1 MGRCARGEDA
11 HGRSPAGRAAL
22 EALEALGDLEAAEVR
37 EAAETARAAEGTARG
52 GPAGPHARVGEV
64 GRCSRRLR
72 QLAVVRGLGSAHA
85 RSRAWPRLLGLGGS
99 VGGGDWGGDGGGFS
113 PEVFAAWAAGEHR
126 ESAVVQVDVERS
138 LWGLTPGW
146 DEDRREAR
154 RAGLRR
160 VLDAVVVEGRG
171 DVHYYQGLHD
181 VASVLL
187 LNCGEF
193 PAFAMLRRLVRHQL
207 QDCAGPSLE
216 PVLKSLELLLP
227 IVKAADKEVGAFL
240 ERSGVGGSHF
250 AVSWRLTWFSHTAAG
265 LPAAS
270 RLFDLFLA
278 THPLMPLYIG
288 AAAIVAQREAVL
300 ALEPEMPLV
309 HQHLSRMDVCLA
321 APVGQLARQA
331 VALYKAHAPD
341 RLAAQARI
349 PRALVP
355 LLGARLGD
363 CGAWVVGGGELQV
376 RGAPGSGLLQWWR
389 GVVAGAAG
397 SGARGGAI
405 SLAALALIAF
415 SRVVEMGLQEGSLPA
430 T

>member
-1 MGRCARGEDA
+1 MDA
-11 HGRSPAGRAAL
+11 
-22 EALEALGDLEAAEVR
+22 
-37 EAAETARAAEGTARG
+37 T
-52 GPAGPHARVGEV
+52 
-64 GRCSRRLR
+64 
-72 QLAVVRGLGSAHA
+72 
-85 RSRAWPRLLGLGGS
+85 
-99 VGGGDWGGDGGGFS
+99 
-113 PEVFAAWAAGEHR
+113 
-126 ESAVVQVDVERS
+126 
-138 LWGLTPGW
+138 
-146 DEDRREAR
+146 
-154 RAGLRR
+154 
-160 VLDAVVVEGRG
+160 VVEGG
-171 DVHYYQGLHD
+171 GGVHYYQGLHD

-193 PAFAMLRRLVRHQL
+193 PAFTMLRRLVRHQL

-227 IVKAADKEVGAFL
+227 IVKAADPEVGAFL
-240 ERSGVGGSHF
+240 ERSGVKGSHF

-278 THPLMPLYIG
+278 SHPLMPLYIG

-331 VALYKAHAPD
+331 VALYKVHAPD

-349 PRALVP
+349 PRGLLP

-363 CGAWVVGGGELQV
+363 CGAWEVLREELQV
-376 RGAPGSGLLQWWR
+376 RGAAGPGLSLWWR
-389 GVVAGAAG
+389 GVVAGATGAG
-397 SGARGGAI
+397 IQGGAI
-405 SLAALALIAF
+405 SLAALALVVF

>member
-1 MGRCARGEDA
+1 MGRGESEGGVQS
-11 HGRSPAGRAAL
+11 HQPGSGAAL
-22 EALEALGDLEAAEVR
+22 DALEALGDLEAAEAR
-37 EAAETARAAEGTARG
+37 EAAGTARAAGGWARG
-52 GPAGPHARVGEV
+52 GPAGPRRGVGDV
-64 GRCSRRLR
+64 GRYSRRLR
-72 QLAVVRGLGSAHA
+72 QLAVVRGLGGTHA
-85 RSRAWPRLLGLGGS
+85 RSRAWPRLLGLGDS
-99 VGGGDWGGDGGGFS
+99 VGGGDWGGNEGGFS
-113 PEVFAAWAAGEHR
+113 PEAFAAWAASEHR
-126 ESAVVQVDVERS
+126 ESTVVRVDVERS

-146 DEDRREAR
+146 DEARREVR

-160 VLDAVVVEGRG
+160 VLDATVVEGG
-171 DVHYYQGLHD
+171 GGVHYYQGLHD

-193 PAFAMLRRLVRHQL
+193 PAFTMLRRLVRHQL

-227 IVKAADKEVGAFL
+227 IVKAADPEVGAFL

-278 THPLMPLYIG
+278 SHPLMPLYIG

-300 ALEPEMPLV
+300 ALEAEMPLV
-309 HQHLSRMDVCLA
+309 HQYLSRMDVCLA
-321 APVGQLARQA
+321 APVDQLARQA
-331 VALYKAHAPD
+331 VALYKLHAPD

-349 PRALVP
+349 PRGLVP

-363 CGAWVVGGGELQV
+363 RGAWEVVSEDLHV
-376 RGAPGSGLLQWWR
+376 RRAAGPGLLLWWR
-389 GVVAGAAG
+389 GVVAGAIGAG
-397 SGARGGAI
+397 MRGGAI
-405 SLAALALIAF
+405 SLAALSLVAF

>member
-1 MGRCARGEDA
+1 ML
-11 HGRSPAGRAAL
+11 PLAGAAL
-22 EALEALGDLEAAEVR
+22 RGLAQPVASYGLLAWPDPFAAALIGYLVSAAIV
-37 EAAETARAAEGTARG
+37 
-52 GPAGPHARVGEV
+52 
-64 GRCSRRLR
+64 
-72 QLAVVRGLGSAHA
+72 LAVVRGLGSAHA

-389 GVVAGAAG
+389 GVVAVAAG

>member
-1 MGRCARGEDA
+1 MGRGASEEDVQ
-11 HGRSPAGRAAL
+11 GRPPGSGAAL
-22 EALEALGDLEAAEVR
+22 DALEALGDLEAAEAR
-37 EAAETARAAEGTARG
+37 EAAGMARAAGGWARG
-52 GPAGPHARVGEV
+52 GAAGPRQGIGDV

-85 RSRAWPRLLGLGGS
+85 RSRAWPRLLGLGG
-99 VGGGDWGGDGGGFS
+99 VGGGDWGGNEGGFS
-113 PEVFAAWAAGEHR
+113 PKAFAAWAAGDHR
-126 ESAVVQVDVERS
+126 ESAVVRVDVERS

-146 DEDRREAR
+146 DEARREAR

-160 VLDAVVVEGRG
+160 VLDATVVEGG
-171 DVHYYQGLHD
+171 GAVHYYQGLHD

-193 PAFAMLRRLVRHQL
+193 PAFTMLRRLVRHQL

-227 IVKAADKEVGAFL
+227 IVKAADPEVGAFL
-240 ERSGVGGSHF
+240 ERSGVKGSHF

-278 THPLMPLYIG
+278 SHPLMPLYIG

-331 VALYKAHAPD
+331 VALYKVHAPD
-341 RLAAQARI
+341 RLAAQACI
-349 PRALVP
+349 PRGLLP

-363 CGAWVVGGGELQV
+363 CGAWEVLREELQV
-376 RGAPGSGLLQWWR
+376 RGASGPGLSLWWR
-389 GVVAGAAG
+389 GVVAGATGAG
-397 SGARGGAI
+397 IQGGAI
-405 SLAALALIAF
+405 SLAALALVVF